1 MELHKAIKEIVASKG
16 ADMICNPQI
25 INYLL
30 DYQAFKEKPATK
42 LILRAIIDSGYA
54 ENILALTFD
63 RNGWEIKF
71 RQYQHEF
78 IDSCGYKE
86 ELAAY
91 VFESIA
97 YGLGLKAGND
107 EPEIKPQ
114 FNVDSFF
121 DIPEVEQKQQI
132 SSPQPQQK
140 QNADPSDLFTI
151 AFSFFNEGKYQ
162 QAKGFIEKALSQYSQ
177 SNIPSHYLKLMGDV
191 NMKMGNYQEAIKCYN
206 ECFVRKATEIKV
218 AVDQLRES
226 LKKHEVKGFENSMF
240 YYFFC
245 MYYAKGISDAQWL
258 QFVKSEARFGL
269 IDAVKYCA
277 DNGINPIDD
286 HFDIYFTDKSLLR
299 NYDFVYEDGTYA
311 HEESKTKKAI
321 ARIQLS
327 ETSEYE
333 KSQGWIHGYLIPL
346 ETHITQHM
354 SVCRNL
360 GLFRGQEKKWICLFH
375 IHTTQLMI

>member
-151 AFSFFNEGKYQ
+151 A
-162 QAKGFIEKALSQYSQ
+162 L
-177 SNIPSHYLKLMGDV
+177 
-191 NMKMGNYQEAIKCYN
+191 AI
-206 ECFVRKATEIKV
+206 
-218 AVDQLRES
+218 
-226 LKKHEVKGFENSMF
+226 G
-240 YYFFC
+240 
-245 MYYAKGISDAQWL
+245 
-258 QFVKSEARFGL
+258 
-269 IDAVKYCA
+269 
-277 DNGINPIDD
+277 
-286 HFDIYFTDKSLLR
+286 
-299 NYDFVYEDGTYA
+299 
-311 HEESKTKKAI
+311 
-321 ARIQLS
+321 
-327 ETSEYE
+327 
-333 KSQGWIHGYLIPL
+333 
-346 ETHITQHM
+346 
-354 SVCRNL
+354 
-360 GLFRGQEKKWICLFH
+360 
-375 IHTTQLMI
+375 